1 MQTETDQNLQTLLH
15 TLPIGPRIAII
26 GSTAFWHTDSE
37 QTCQLLGQALASVP
51 GLVLLTGGV
60 SGIGEACGRS
70 FYQRRLQLQMQPQ
83 VFHILP
89 QGMPAW
95 DYGQT
100 LHAGK
105 DMQERRAVLARMAP
119 VYIVIEG
126 GPATADEV
134 QIALSNGALVIPIAR
149 SGACARDAYVQI
161 SKPAIVLADL
171 WAMLG
176 DDAANVEQT
185 VAAVMGMV
193 AQHVAQYVE
202 Q

>member
-1 MQTETDQNLQTLLH
+1 MQTETDQNLQILLH
-15 TLPIGPRIAII
+15 ILPPGPRIAII
-26 GSTAFWHTDSE
+26 GSTAFWHPDSE
-37 QTCQLLGQALASVP
+37 QTCQLLGQALASIP

-70 FYQRRLQLQMQPQ
+70 FFQRRQQLQMPPQ

-89 QGMPAW
+89 QGMAAW

-100 LHAGK
+100 LRAGK

-126 GPATADEV
+126 GLATADEV
-134 QIALSNGALVIPIAR
+134 QIALSNGALVIPVAR
-149 SGACARDAYVQI
+149 SGACARDAYGQI
-161 SKPAIVLADL
+161 SKPAIVTADL
-171 WAMLG
+171 WAELG
-176 DDAANVEQT
+176 NDAANVEQT

-193 AQHVAQYVE
+193 AEHVAQYVE

>member
-1 MQTETDQNLQTLLH
+1 MQSATDQMLHNLLIS
-15 TLPIGPRIAII
+15 LPQGTRVAII
-26 GSTAFWHTDSE
+26 GSTSFWHADSE

-70 FYQRRLQLQMQPQ
+70 FYQHRQQLQLPAQ

-89 QGMPAW
+89 QGMAAW

-100 LHAGK
+100 LYAGK

-134 QIALSNGALVIPIAR
+134 QIALANSATVIPVAR
-149 SGACARDAYVQI
+149 SGGCAREAYFQV
-161 SKPAIVLADL
+161 SKPAFVSADL
-171 WAMLG
+171 WTVLG
-176 DDAANVEQT
+176 NDAASVAQT
-185 VAAVMGMV
+185 VVAVMGIV
-193 AQHVAQYVE
+193 AGFQKMPAD
-202 Q
+202 

>member
-1 MQTETDQNLQTLLH
+1 MQAETAQNLLTLM
-15 TLPIGPRIAII
+15 PPGPRIAVI
-26 GSTAFWHTDSE
+26 GSTAFWHADSE
-37 QTCQLLGQALASVP
+37 LTCQLLGQALASVP
-51 GLVLLTGGV
+51 GRVLLTGGV
-60 SGIGEACGRS
+60 SGVGEACGRS
-70 FYQRRLQLQMQPQ
+70 FYQRRQQLQVPPQ

-89 QGMPAW
+89 QGMAVW

-105 DMQERRAVLARMAP
+105 DMQERRAILACMAP

-134 QIALSNGALVIPIAR
+134 QIALKNGALVIPIAR
-149 SGACARDAYVQI
+149 SGACARDAYAQI
-161 SKPAIVLADL
+161 SKPAIVPADL
-171 WAMLG
+171 WAVLG
-176 DDAANVEQT
+176 NDEANVEQT
-185 VAAVMGMV
+185 VAAVMAIV

>member
-1 MQTETDQNLQTLLH
+1 MQTETDQTLQTLLH
-15 TLPIGPRIAII
+15 ILPPGPRIAII
-26 GSTAFWHTDSE
+26 GSTAFWHPDSE
-37 QTCQLLGQALASVP
+37 QTCQLLGQALASIP

-70 FYQRRLQLQMQPQ
+70 FYQRRQQLQMPPQ

-89 QGMPAW
+89 QGMAAW

-149 SGACARDAYVQI
+149 SGACARDAYAQI
-161 SKPAIVLADL
+161 SKLARVDTGL
-171 WAMLG
+171 WAVLG
-176 DDAANVEQT
+176 DAAASVEQT
-185 VAAVMGMV
+185 VAAVMAVV
-193 AQHVAQYVE
+193 AGFLQLQAS
-202 Q
+202 